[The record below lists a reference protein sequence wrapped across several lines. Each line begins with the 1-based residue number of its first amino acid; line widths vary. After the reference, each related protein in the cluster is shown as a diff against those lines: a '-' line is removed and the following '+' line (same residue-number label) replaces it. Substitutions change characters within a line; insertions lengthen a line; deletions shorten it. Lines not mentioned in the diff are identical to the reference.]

1 MWTSSAATS
10 QSLAE
15 DVESGRINEGKFMS
29 LRATGA
35 GASHE
40 PTLHCPNCNHE
51 IKLTESLAAPLLQ
64 ETRQRFNEQ
73 LAAKDAEVARKT
85 EALRNE
91 QDAVA
96 RAREQI
102 EDQVAQRLTA
112 ERSQLVAA
120 EAKKARE
127 AVAGDMQAKAAET
140 AELRKN
146 LEASDAKLAEQAAGC
161 VRPRLLLAL
170 QAPACRGWL
179 FPICGS
185 SSGRVPIDKP

>member
-1 MWTSSAATS
+1 MWTSSAVTS
-10 QSLAE
+10 QSSADE
-15 DVESGRINEGKFMS
+15 GESRLTNECKLIS
-29 LRATGA
+29 RTATGA
-35 GASHE
+35 GSSQH

-51 IKLTESLAAPLLQ
+51 IKLTESLAAPLLE

-85 EALRNE
+85 EALRKE

-102 EDQVAQRLTA
+102 EDQVAQRLMA

-127 AVAGDMQAKAAET
+127 AVAGDMQAKEAEPT
-140 AELRKN
+140 ARGPRIQEC
-146 LEASDAKLAEQAAGC
+146 QAG
-161 VRPRLLLAL
+161 
-170 QAPACRGWL
+170 
-179 FPICGS
+179 
-185 SSGRVPIDKP
+185 